1 MFHNFT
7 EGTYAA
13 IMMTFFLSANT
24 NPSAKKSAEGYFYVL
39 LDFTIGESNWVIVIL
54 DLSQHFVDQ
63 LVPDLGI
70 SPYGKRY

>member
-39 LDFTIGESNWVIVIL
+39 LDFTIGESDWVIVIL
-54 DLSQHFVDQ
+54 D
-63 LVPDLGI
+63 
-70 SPYGKRY
+70 